1 MGESK
6 TNNFMTGRQSPP
18 LEEIKQE
25 VEDYDDVVAMISH
38 KEESRNMAATP
49 GFNSETKNFAK
60 KRGGLTT

>member
-25 VEDYDDVVAMISH
+25 VEDYDDVVAMIS
-38 KEESRNMAATP
+38 
-49 GFNSETKNFAK
+49 
-60 KRGGLTT
+60 